1 MSNIQKTVLLVVI
14 FSLGIFVGQ
23 NVSLPLS
30 KSVPV
35 VGEVLNTQTSRPDL
49 SLFWKVWDLMNEK
62 YFDKAKIDP
71 KKMIDGAIAGMV
83 SAIGDPYTVYLTPEQ
98 NENFNENIS
107 GKYSGV
113 GIQLGYQ
120 DQRMVVIAPLDE
132 TPAQRAGVKPN
143 DQILKIG
150 DKNAAEI
157 TLPEAVTLIRGNAGT
172 SIKLTLLS
180 DGSEEPYEI
189 NLVRE
194 EIIVKTVSLKSLP
207 ENTAYVKI
215 TQFGDNT
222 RSEWAKIV
230 DEIKNAGYNKVILDL
245 RNNPGGR
252 FDTAIRIVSEF
263 VGSGLAAKQEWYDG
277 RKQDYP
283 VLPGGRLTKTPLI
296 VLVNKGSASASE
308 IFAGS
313 MKDNNR
319 AKVIGEKTFGKGT
332 VQEVEE
338 FDNKG
343 GVHIT
348 SSRWLT
354 PNGTWIN
361 DNKGL
366 TPDIEITL
374 PAPKEGE
381 GIISD
386 LTKDLY
392 IIKALEVF

>member
-283 VLPGGRLTKTPLI
+283 
-296 VLVNKGSASASE
+296 
-308 IFAGS
+308 
-313 MKDNNR
+313 
-319 AKVIGEKTFGKGT
+319 
-332 VQEVEE
+332 Q
-338 FDNKG
+338 
-343 GVHIT
+343 
-348 SSRWLT
+348 
-354 PNGTWIN
+354 
-361 DNKGL
+361 
-366 TPDIEITL
+366 
-374 PAPKEGE
+374 APKKLNPRGY
-381 GIISD
+381 
-386 LTKDLY
+386 K
-392 IIKALEVF
+392 